1 MGNLFSWLFFL
12 IIFLIIF
19 LTTKSKRNLNFILLT
34 SFLIRFFFVL
44 LEQFNLINLPDST
57 ADALYFDSYAVE
69 FSRNQGLTILFDFY
83 KKDSLLISR
92 ILSVFYTLFGENIMI
107 AKGISVALG
116 TASVYLVYKICLV
129 LWDKRSAEKAAWVA
143 AIFPSLVLYSCL
155 TLREVYINFFLLY
168 GILAI
173 IDFWKKKN
181 IFLFIKVLIIF
192 YILILF
198 HGALFVGLL
207 AFIFF
212 YMISLIKKIFIQL
225 CHLKLDIY
233 SFLFL
238 FILLI
243 PIILFFTES
252 IKIPNFDSQLYKFN
266 VGIRGNAQYPEFL
279 LINNY
284 SEFFIKTL
292 FKIFYF
298 LYSPFVW
305 DIKSSYHSLA
315 YFDGIL
321 YFILTIYLIKNWIVI
336 KKSPLLMA
344 IFLMLISFI
353 VIYAL
358 GVGNFGTAFRHRSKF
373 LVILIILAAPKIN
386 KFTFIIKKRYK
397 N

>member
-57 ADALYFDSYAVE
+57 ADARNFDLFAVE

-116 TASVYLVYKICLV
+116 TANVYLVYKICLI

-168 GILAI
+168 SILAI

-181 IFLFIKVLIIF
+181 
-192 YILILF
+192 Y
-198 HGALFVGLL
+198 
-207 AFIFF
+207 
-212 YMISLIKKIFIQL
+212 
-225 CHLKLDIY
+225 
-233 SFLFL
+233 
-238 FILLI
+238 
-243 PIILFFTES
+243 
-252 IKIPNFDSQLYKFN
+252 
-266 VGIRGNAQYPEFL
+266 
-279 LINNY
+279 
-284 SEFFIKTL
+284 FFI
-292 FKIFYF
+292 Y
-298 LYSPFVW
+298 
-305 DIKSSYHSLA
+305 
-315 YFDGIL
+315 
-321 YFILTIYLIKNWIVI
+321 
-336 KKSPLLMA
+336 
-344 IFLMLISFI
+344 
-353 VIYAL
+353 
-358 GVGNFGTAFRHRSKF
+358 
-373 LVILIILAAPKIN
+373 
-386 KFTFIIKKRYK
+386 
-397 N
+397 